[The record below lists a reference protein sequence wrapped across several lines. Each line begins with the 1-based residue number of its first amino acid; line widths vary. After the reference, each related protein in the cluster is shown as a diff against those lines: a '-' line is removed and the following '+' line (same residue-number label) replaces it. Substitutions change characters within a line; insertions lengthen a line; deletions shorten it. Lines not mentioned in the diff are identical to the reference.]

1 MLWFYKKSILI
12 FSGLLLFT
20 FVLGFICFERIFI
33 RDALL
38 PAGDSVIPWKAE
50 TITDVGMGG
59 SSTVSVTEHT
69 YNLNY
74 EYHLTEDFMF
84 PYVIVAIAFDE
95 LEQAE
100 NPVDLSEYS
109 TATFGI
115 KCTPINSLVFNVH
128 MIDEN
133 ITVPGNFD
141 SYRIASVLF
150 PCHEE
155 WSNVKIDLRQLSVPQ
170 WWLES
175 ANADISDQHYRLD
188 KVIAIGFA
196 AMKQGPLNTLSRVK
210 IRKLTLHGRDW
221 RYAWV
226 FAGFAVLMWG
236 GFIVWFVKKY
246 TSSMI
251 ENVQEKLRT
260 DRPLM
265 AYRQLSIEPY
275 RDKEK
280 SQVLQFMA
288 TEYAN
293 PDLSLESV
301 IATLGINRT
310 KINELLKDELN
321 MTFSAY
327 LRKLRLTE
335 AARLLSQR
343 DDASVTQ
350 IAFSVGYRD
359 VSYFRKL
366 FKSEYGCTPGAFKDI
381 HKPKRSG

>member
-1 MLWFYKKSILI
+1 MLRFYKKSILI
-12 FSGLLLFT
+12 FFGLLLFT
-20 FVLGFICFERIFI
+20 LVSGFICFERVFI
-33 RDALL
+33 KDTLL
-38 PAGDSVIPWKAE
+38 PAGDSVIPWKTE

-59 SSTVSVTEHT
+59 SSSVSVTEHP

-84 PYVIVAIAFDE
+84 PYVIIAVAFDE
-95 LEQAE
+95 LEQAK
-100 NPVDLSEYS
+100 NPVDLSKYS

-128 MIDEN
+128 MIDEK
-133 ITVPGNFD
+133 ITVPGIFD
-141 SYRIASVLF
+141 TYRIAAVLF

-155 WSNVKIDLRQLSVPQ
+155 WSDVKIDLRQLDVPQ

-175 ANADISDQHYRLD
+175 MNADIFDKHYRLD

-196 AMKQGPLNTLSRVK
+196 AMRQGPLNTLARVK
-210 IRKLTLHGRDW
+210 ISKLTLHGRDW

-226 FAGFAVLMWG
+226 FAGFAVLVWG

-246 TSSMI
+246 TL
-251 ENVQEKLRT
+251 NVIANAQEKLGNGQ
-260 DRPLM
+260 PFM

-321 MTFSAY
+321 MTFSTY
-327 LRKLRLTE
+327 LRKLRLAE

-350 IAFSVGYRD
+350 IASSVGYRD

-366 FKSEYGCTPGAFKDI
+366 FKNEYGSTPGAFKDI
-381 HKPKRSG
+381 HTSKRSE